1 MIVLWI
7 VGGIL
12 AIAVILVIVLMV
24 QSVKNKVESVD
35 TKLPDLDDG
44 TGNEEVEVM
53 QDMLEYDVDSLLVEG
68 IDEQEDTNQIII
80 DDKRSVNTDNK
91 SQSLPLLENSNNNAF
106 DDMCGSLSPDEISR
120 EIEY

>member
-1 MIVLWI
+1 MVALWI

-12 AIAVILVIVLMV
+12 VVAVTVVIILMV
-24 QSVKNKVESVD
+24 QSIKSKVDKVD

-44 TGNEEVEVM
+44 TNDEEVEVM

-68 IDEQEDTNQIII
+68 IDEQEDTNQIIL
-80 DDKRSVNTDNK
+80 DDKKLDSSNNK
-91 SQSLPLLENSNNNAF
+91 YQSLPLLEKSASNAF

>member
-1 MIVLWI
+1 MIALWI

-12 AIAVILVIVLMV
+12 VVAVTVVIILMV
-24 QSVKNKVESVD
+24 QSIKSKVDKVD

-44 TGNEEVEVM
+44 TNDEEVEVM

-68 IDEQEDTNQIII
+68 IDEQEDTNQIIL
-80 DDKRSVNTDNK
+80 DDKKLDSSNNK
-91 SQSLPLLENSNNNAF
+91 SQSLPLLEKSASNAF